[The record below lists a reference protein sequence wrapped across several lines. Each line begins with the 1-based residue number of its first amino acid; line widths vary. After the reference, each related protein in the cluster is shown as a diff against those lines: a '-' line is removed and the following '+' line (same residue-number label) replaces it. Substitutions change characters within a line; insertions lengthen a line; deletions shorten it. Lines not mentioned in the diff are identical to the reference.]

1 MTYKLI
7 AIAALLGGATAANA
21 GGIDRSGQSIT
32 ALFENGRYAEFS
44 LGAVSPDT
52 SGVGAGTIPSLA
64 TPTPG
69 GNSGNMTDNFF
80 TFGAAYKAD
89 INDQLSYAIIYD
101 QPFGADVS
109 YPAGTGYFAQGSSAE
124 FKSNALTG
132 LLRYKFP
139 NNFSVHGGIRIQTIE
154 ASATIPFVA
163 GSPAPPGLVIVSP
176 GAPYN
181 VNGDRDTG
189 VGYVLGVAY
198 EKPEIALRVSLTY
211 NSKIKYDVDAVEN
224 SALGVGVASSVR
236 VETPQSVNLEFQTG
250 VAKDTLV
257 FGGVRWTDWTSFN
270 IAPPGYAALTGGGKL
285 LSYDDDVFTYTF
297 GVGRRLSDT
306 WAVSASVGYEKSNG
320 GFASN
325 LGPTDGNKSMAL
337 AAVYSRDKMKIT
349 TGIRYINIG
358 DAQTTLNGTNAAA
371 NFKDNEAVAIGVKV
385 GFNF

>member
-52 SGVGAGTIPSLA
+52 SGVGGVLT
-64 TPTPG
+64 
-69 GNSGNMTDNFF
+69 SGVSTGDMTESFF

-89 INDQLSYAIIYD
+89 LNDQLSYAIIYD
-101 QPFGADVS
+101 QPFGADVA

-139 NNFSVHGGIRIQTIE
+139 NNFSVHGGLRIQTIE
-154 ASATIPFVA
+154 ASATIPFITAGPGPGIVA
-163 GSPAPPGLVIVSP
+163 P

-224 SALGVGVASSVR
+224 SALGAGVASSVR

-358 DAQTTLNGTNAAA
+358 DAQTAAGPA
-371 NFKDNEAVAIGVKV
+371 RPAGIFKDNEAVAIGVKV